1 LKVYWRSA
9 DGMRTEI
16 TLGELIGSG
25 KEGDVYRL
33 AEQPTVCA
41 KVYRERRA
49 DVRHH
54 IGVLMGMDSTD
65 WYLREERHLEVAWPF
80 EICEGEDGTAVG
92 FFMST
97 LPERYFPVRDAF
109 STARRA
115 RTPSLNW
122 GCHVALAADL
132 ARMVGKLHAK
142 GMLVG
147 DLALPNLAAS
157 STGRVL
163 FLDSDSFVITLGGK
177 TYGGGTWRPDNSPP
191 DGGPGKHTVETDYF
205 ALAVAVCE
213 LLLEEFSPFAG
224 VDTSVSSDE
233 ERSPAANIARGR
245 SWLFHSDI
253 RTTRGCPPR
262 ELLSG
267 HLRDLAYAAFE
278 DGAANPR
285 ARPDAQDWYH
295 ALVKLG
301 QNLRHCGR
309 SPQHVFNADEWNWC
323 PWCERTDLRDGQ
335 DPFPSQQFA
344 PAVPPWLQA
353 IPIRGSSARWA
364 VEDRRAAVAGA
375 AHGAAE
381 DSHDELNS
389 NEALQPADLASAW
402 TAVQQIYDEDGWVS
416 GTVTDAKDGL
426 TVKLDLGL
434 RGLIPASLLKE
445 HSANALQAYV
455 GLRVTAKLVH
465 VDEARNRVILSFG
478 SPSEEEPGP
487 DDGQGSDHASGRRVQ
502 FRELSPG
509 QVRRGRVKKLK
520 PFGAF
525 VDLGGV
531 DGLVHVSELSWDRV
545 SDPSDVV
552 KTGQEITVKV
562 LSVDEARQR
571 VSLSLKATQE
581 DPFLVF
587 ARTHELGQV
596 VTGRV
601 KRLQPYGAFIDL
613 GGIDGMVHVSE
624 LSWESASHPAEVV
637 TVGEDVLVRILA
649 IETDR
654 RRIRLSLRLVLPQAG
669 GQAQRRA

>member
-1 LKVYWRSA
+1 
-9 DGMRTEI
+9 MRTEI

-49 DVRHH
+49 DVPHH

-267 HLRDLAYAAFE
+267 HLHGLAYPPLE
-278 DGAANPR
+278 HR
-285 ARPDAQDWYH
+285 A
-295 ALVKLG
+295 
-301 QNLRHCGR
+301 
-309 SPQHVFNADEWNWC
+309 
-323 PWCERTDLRDGQ
+323 
-335 DPFPSQQFA
+335 
-344 PAVPPWLQA
+344 
-353 IPIRGSSARWA
+353 
-364 VEDRRAAVAGA
+364 
-375 AHGAAE
+375 
-381 DSHDELNS
+381 
-389 NEALQPADLASAW
+389 
-402 TAVQQIYDEDGWVS
+402 
-416 GTVTDAKDGL
+416 
-426 TVKLDLGL
+426 
-434 RGLIPASLLKE
+434 
-445 HSANALQAYV
+445 
-455 GLRVTAKLVH
+455 
-465 VDEARNRVILSFG
+465 
-478 SPSEEEPGP
+478 
-487 DDGQGSDHASGRRVQ
+487 
-502 FRELSPG
+502 
-509 QVRRGRVKKLK
+509 
-520 PFGAF
+520 
-525 VDLGGV
+525 
-531 DGLVHVSELSWDRV
+531 
-545 SDPSDVV
+545 
-552 KTGQEITVKV
+552 
-562 LSVDEARQR
+562 
-571 VSLSLKATQE
+571 
-581 DPFLVF
+581 
-587 ARTHELGQV
+587 
-596 VTGRV
+596 
-601 KRLQPYGAFIDL
+601 
-613 GGIDGMVHVSE
+613 
-624 LSWESASHPAEVV
+624 
-637 TVGEDVLVRILA
+637 
-649 IETDR
+649 
-654 RRIRLSLRLVLPQAG
+654 
-669 GQAQRRA
+669 